1 MAITWAGI
9 AAVCGGIILLWN
21 VGEKI
26 YRIIKPAAD
35 WKKRV
40 DDQQKELQEVRSF
53 TDRDYKALEDIQ
65 EILKGVVAS
74 QIAIMDHM
82 IEGNHTEAMKKTRK
96 DMMDL
101 MKRI

>member
-21 VGEKI
+21 VGEKV
-26 YRIIKPAAD
+26 YKIIKPAAD

-82 IEGNHTEAMKKTRK
+82 IEGNHTEAMKKTRN

>member
-9 AAVCGGIILLWN
+9 AAVCGGIVLLWN
-21 VGEKI
+21 VGEKV
-26 YRIIKPAAD
+26 YKIIKPAAD

-82 IEGNHTEAMKKTRK
+82 IEGNHIEAMKKTRK

>member
-26 YRIIKPAAD
+26 YKIIKPAAD